1 MQLSEAIM
9 KALGRSRRVKRG
21 AVYRRGVGP
30 VVAVAVS
37 VMLMGSVST
46 CENNSPPSSDS
57 TPPKIYILKFEKSG
71 AGRGVQTTVNSGG
84 QFEVGAYWLGESKA
98 DIRVYADDDS
108 GSKWAT
114 VTSAFS
120 GKCSSKPGP
129 DGVSYIGQGL
139 LSGNF
144 PDQRQDA
151 PSGSVRESFVFH
163 LDKLIEDETDCG
175 WYKFANMPD
184 KRQFFAYGGTWNI
197 TAVAEN
203 CCGGRTTATFKIVVP
218 IT

>member
-1 MQLSEAIM
+1 
-9 KALGRSRRVKRG
+9 
-21 AVYRRGVGP
+21 
-30 VVAVAVS
+30 
-37 VMLMGSVST
+37 MGSVST
-46 CENNSPPSSDS
+46 CQNNSAPSSDS

-71 AGRGVQTTVNSGG
+71 AGQGGQTTVNSGG
-84 QFEVGAYWLGESKA
+84 QFEVDANWLGENKA
-98 DIRVYADDDS
+98 DIRVYADDDP

-114 VTSAFS
+114 VTSAFT

-129 DGVSYIGQGL
+129 DGVTYVGQGL
-139 LSGNF
+139 LPGKF

-151 PSGSVRESFVFH
+151 PSGSVRASFVFH

-175 WYKFANMPD
+175 WHQFSNMPN
-184 KRQFFAYGGTWNI
+184 KRQFFAYEGTWNI

-218 IT
+218 FT